1 MKKIFR
7 EIALLLVLV
16 LISLNTGCAN
26 KKDYALVVGCEQ
38 FSGVFSPFFAVTD
51 YDADVANMTGI
62 TLLKT
67 DPTGALTSFASEY
80 IPPQE
85 IKNSNG
91 DTEKTIYTFKL
102 VKNIKFS
109 DGTYMTAD
117 DVMFSFKVL
126 CDPSYDGISNIST
139 LPIIG
144 INEYKYD
151 DLNYQTIID
160 DLSKKS
166 KNINQDELYAFIT
179 KSAAKDYEEMGE
191 EAVVQYIGFENTE
204 NLQDKQKT
212 DAIIKAYADSNLKI
226 LLINY
231 FPLAE
236 EDKFKALNQEYF
248 ANNSKNSKPKVTEI
262 SGIKKVDDLT
272 VTVEIAGVS
281 PVALWD
287 LGSVNIAPL
296 NYYGKGN
303 NNSVYEKG
311 NLAIVKEKNSLPKGA
326 GPYVFQKYENNVVTF
341 NANPHYFKGKPKIAS
356 IKFQVVNSAN
366 RIESIAKGELDIADV
381 MATKEALQAVKEKN
395 LHYSLVGNLGYG
407 YIGINSKRI
416 SDINV
421 RKGLMHLMN
430 RAPAVDS
437 YYGELA
443 TVIERPLSKTSW
455 AYPNGAMEV
464 YPFNPQAALE
474 YFEKAGYVQATV
486 SNKTV
491 LKKGNNQLK
500 IQVGIG
506 GEGIMDHPSAPILT
520 QMKLELEKMGG
531 ILDIV
536 DCDMSLLVE
545 NLDGGKWD
553 MWAASW
559 ELTIDPDVY
568 QKYYSGAPSNYYGL
582 ENKELDDLLVK
593 ARSINNIEQ
602 RKVYYEK
609 CFDIVMNEAVEM
621 PVYQRMNMYVY
632 NKKTLDINSLPKNIT
647 TFYDY
652 FAEIENLKLLSR

>member
-212 DAIIKAYADSNLKI
+212 DAIIKAYADYEFKNSADY
-226 LLINY
+226 Y